1 MSFLDFVQ
9 IFPFMS
15 LQASHEVCHSRRSIR
30 RWLTF
35 LSVSSAGPDQDPGG
49 PVLAGPHLHG
59 LPLRGERRGCAA
71 MWGHRCR
78 LGSFPCESP
87 RGCLAAWCQLI
98 HICPACLSLPVFL
111 TWGPAFLLG
120 LGRHLSSRMSSSFPS
135 PGQRAAVSSLL
146 GSHLGS
152 WRGPAG
158 RRAPCRHFSPACV
171 LNPPGAGA
179 RRPTLHPDNCLSHP
193 VTSAPGSPAPCLPHP
208 LACVGHFWVKGGGLG
223 TQPSRNP
230 RRGKT
235 RAKGLMGRRPHP
247 SLATGVPTHWCLA
260 LPPGRLQDWG
270 SVGGQ
275 GDEQESL
282 QECFSSE
289 SAFPAGCQPGPLSPR
304 GAKKVPRWVGNL
316 SWSVKGWEQRR
327 KV

>member
-15 LQASHEVCHSRRSIR
+15 LQASHEVRYSRRSIR

-35 LSVSSAGPDQDPGG
+35 LSVSSAGPDQDTGG

-59 LPLRGERRGCAA
+59 LPLRGERRSRAA

-87 RGCLAAWCQLI
+87 RGCLASWCQLI
-98 HICPACLSLPVFL
+98 CICPVCPSLPVFL

-120 LGRHLSSRMSSSFPS
+120 LGRHLSSRMSSSSFPS

-158 RRAPCRHFSPACV
+158 GRAPCRRFSPACV

-179 RRPTLHPDNCLSHP
+179 RRPTLHPDNCPSRP
-193 VTSAPGSPAPCLPHP
+193 VTPVTVPGSPAPCLPVPASSTCLCQP
-208 LACVGHFWVKGGGLG
+208 LLGPRVEVWGLSPAEIPGG
-223 TQPSRNP
+223 
-230 RRGKT
+230 
-235 RAKGLMGRRPHP
+235 AKQGPKVSWAGD
-247 SLATGVPTHWCLA
+247 PTHPW
-260 LPPGRLQDWG
+260 PPG
-270 SVGGQ
+270 S
-275 GDEQESL
+275 
-282 QECFSSE
+282 
-289 SAFPAGCQPGPLSPR
+289 
-304 GAKKVPRWVGNL
+304 
-316 SWSVKGWEQRR
+316 
-327 KV
+327 